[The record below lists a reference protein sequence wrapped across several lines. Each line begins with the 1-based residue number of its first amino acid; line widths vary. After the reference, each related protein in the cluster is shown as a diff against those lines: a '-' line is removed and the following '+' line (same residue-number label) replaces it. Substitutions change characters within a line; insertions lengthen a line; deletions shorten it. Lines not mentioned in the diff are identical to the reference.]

1 MVVGKLLKYRITEEI
16 QNDVANALREAK
28 SAVLKLLPL
37 PRKILMSWRARLA
50 KHIEIPLAIYI
61 YMIYI

>member
-28 SAVLKLLPL
+28 PAVLKVLRKWVALRLP
-37 PRKILMSWRARLA
+37 
-50 KHIEIPLAIYI
+50 
-61 YMIYI
+61 

>member
-28 SAVLKLLPL
+28 SAVLKVLPL
-37 PRKILMSWRARLA
+37 PRKILMKA
-50 KHIEIPLAIYI
+50 KHIEIPLVIYI